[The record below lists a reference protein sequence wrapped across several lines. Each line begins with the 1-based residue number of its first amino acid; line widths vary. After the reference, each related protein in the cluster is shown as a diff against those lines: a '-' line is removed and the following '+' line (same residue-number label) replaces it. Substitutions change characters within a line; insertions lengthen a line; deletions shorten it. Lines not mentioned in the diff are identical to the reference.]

1 MSPEPLLSH
10 EQIIKEIGRLH
21 AERKTGLARIATVDN
36 QLFQVA
42 FDNGDIIEVVAG
54 LKRGQDAIK
63 LFNASTASGRVKF
76 AEGKVRQA
84 GDSGLVST
92 AGTLRMFGLTQT
104 LASAPAGASNDGPT
118 IDVSVIERE
127 AVEFLGPMASIIWEE
142 QLKKVGSLERPGAV
156 QRLVDALT
164 KEIGSVGD
172 AGKAKLFKTTVER
185 KLAGKS

>member
-10 EQIIKEIGRLH
+10 EDIVKEIGRLH
-21 AERKTGLARIATVDN
+21 AERKTGLARVATIDN

-42 FDNGDIIEVVAG
+42 FDNGDIVDVVAG
-54 LKRGQDAIK
+54 LKRGPDAIK

-84 GDSGLVST
+84 GDNGLLST

-104 LASAPAGASNDGPT
+104 LTSAPNRASNDGPAVD
-118 IDVSVIERE
+118 ISIIERE

-142 QLKKVGSLERPGAV
+142 QLKKVGSLEHPGAV

-164 KEIGSVGD
+164 KEIRNVGD
-172 AGKAKLFKTTVER
+172 AGKAKLFKATVER
-185 KLAGKS
+185 KLAAKS